1 MGYYGWGGWAP
12 YVSVAERKRKA
23 EKKIKQLQ
31 KKGMVL
37 EPINLA
43 GRTITKTYWGK
54 AWCNNLESYSDFS
67 NRLPRGRTYVR
78 NGSVIDLKIT
88 AGLVKALV
96 HGSHLYEVTLD
107 IAKLTNDRWQK
118 IITACSGKIDS
129 LVELLKG
136 KFSKSVMEVIAKR
149 EEGLFPHPK
158 EIKIHCSCPDY
169 ADVCKHVAAVFY
181 GIGSKFDVNPE
192 LLFIL
197 RQVNHEELIIMD
209 NALEALI
216 KDDGKLS
223 KPSLSHDQLSD
234 IFGIDIDVSKTISD
248 QLSHKGTEMDTM
260 KNSAL
265 APPSKK
271 KKRKEKIT
279 KQKKPLKNAK
289 KNGLDTKKKSKSK
302 NIKNR
307 SKK

>member
-136 KFSKSVMEVIAKR
+136 KFSKSVMEIIAKR

-181 GIGSKFDVNPE
+181 GIGSKFDGNPK
-192 LLFIL
+192 LLFLL
-197 RQVNHEELIIMD
+197 RQVNHEELIVMD
-209 NALEALI
+209 NALKTLI
-216 KDDGKLS
+216 KDNGELS
-223 KPSLSHDQLSD
+223 KPSLAHDQLSD
-234 IFGIDIDVSKTISD
+234 IFGIDLDMSGIKAKHDMKKISHP
-248 QLSHKGTEMDTM
+248 HKMPDAE
-260 KNSAL
+260 
-265 APPSKK
+265 
-271 KKRKEKIT
+271 
-279 KQKKPLKNAK
+279 
-289 KNGLDTKKKSKSK
+289 TKKKPISVKKSK
-302 NIKNR
+302 IIKIA
-307 SKK
+307 KKTKRQGRGCKNKEKG